1 MYALLQLARDDEA
14 RRELEAA
21 LKVQGFSERFVA
33 FYAMAAM
40 EARYAVER
48 GNWRD
53 AMALNVR
60 PSKYPFVDAIT
71 RFSRGLG
78 AARSN
83 DVAAAQKEAEALAAL
98 HKALQ
103 DAKNSY
109 SANEVEV
116 QRPATAGWIAL
127 AQKNND
133 DALSHARRRRSR
145 GSQREAHRYA
155 RTGAAG
161 PRAARRHADADG
173 AACAGIEGVRSPR
186 RSANRI
192 AFAGCTARRLR
203 RRGRRSREGV
213 AAFRTA
219 GGDDQ
224 GCRHFPAGNDAGQ
237 GGVASR

>member
-1 MYALLQLARDDEA
+1 
-14 RRELEAA
+14 
-21 LKVQGFSERFVA
+21 
-33 FYAMAAM
+33 M

-109 SANEVEV
+109 WANEVEV
-116 QRPATAGWIAL
+116 QRLATAGWIAL

-133 DALSHARRRRSR
+133 DALKFMRAAADLEDRNEKQH
-145 GSQREAHRYA
+145 YA
-155 RTGAAG
+155 RDGAAG

-173 AACAGIEGVRSPR
+173 AACAGIEGVRSASQEREP
-186 RSANRI
+186 NRFRGLYGAAI
-192 AFAGCTARRLR
+192 AAEAAAIARRPRGISHGWR
-203 RRGRRSREGV
+203 R
-213 AAFRTA
+213 
-219 GGDDQ
+219 
-224 GCRHFPAGNDAGQ
+224 
-237 GGVASR
+237 